1 MNNTTVKEFNLK
13 IKLRGDNVYDL
24 YVDGNHVASR
34 GSYLGIVEEVNKV
47 METGLIQ
54 A

>member
-1 MNNTTVKEFNLK
+1 MNNATVKEFNFK
-13 IKLRGDNVYDL
+13 IKLREDNVYDL

-34 GSYLGIVEEVNKV
+34 GSYLGIVEEVNRV
-47 METGLIQ
+47 METELIQ